1 MAQDAGGG
9 IVRAELAKQ
18 REERAFLRPS
28 AGVGRM
34 ALRIQSPLIAD
45 ADAVVVPAPGMRPD
59 PVDRPTAVQ
68 LAVTGDVE
76 MIADVREATGQVGGT
91 QGLHRE
97 VPVATGGAA
106 MNHQEAH
113 LPVVLIE
120 TIALVRHKPQALIP
134 NAPAMAVATAIIT
147 LSTMLQ
153 VDRFIFL

>member
-1 MAQDAGGG
+1 M
-9 IVRAELAKQ
+9 
-18 REERAFLRPS
+18 S
-28 AGVGRM
+28 
-34 ALRIQSPLIAD
+34 
-45 ADAVVVPAPGMRPD
+45 
-59 PVDRPTAVQ
+59 
-68 LAVTGDVE
+68 
-76 MIADVREATGQVGGT
+76 GT